1 MQTGIGRTGAW
12 FAGPVADADVVTVA
26 KGLGGGIPIGACI
39 GLGDAATLLQPGNHG
54 TTFGGNPVAC
64 AAALAVL
71 DTIEK
76 DGLLEHATAT
86 GERLRAGLAADARV
100 PEVRGR
106 GLLVGLDLS
115 RPLSAEVAAAAARR
129 RASSSTTRH
138 PTVSASLRPWSS
150 ATMTSTRS
158 WPPGPGSSTTPTVAS
173 AMTKSALRPATKSAR
188 HQQIVDLVGA
198 HEVRS
203 QAELAELLAAEGVH
217 VTQGTLSRDL
227 VELDAVRVRTASGAL
242 VYAVPGEGGDRRP
255 AAPGESA
262 AASHR
267 LARLC
272 AELLVSAEASANLV
286 VLRTPP
292 GAAQFFASAVDKAEL
307 VDVLGTI
314 AGDDT
319 VLVIAR
325 DPKGGDAVARRF
337 LALAEEHTPTPG
349 RE

>member
-1 MQTGIGRTGAW
+1 
-12 FAGPVADADVVTVA
+12 
-26 KGLGGGIPIGACI
+26 
-39 GLGDAATLLQPGNHG
+39 
-54 TTFGGNPVAC
+54 
-64 AAALAVL
+64 
-71 DTIEK
+71 
-76 DGLLEHATAT
+76 
-86 GERLRAGLAADARV
+86 
-100 PEVRGR
+100 
-106 GLLVGLDLS
+106 
-115 RPLSAEVAAAAARR
+115 
-129 RASSSTTRH
+129 
-138 PTVSASLRPWSS
+138 
-150 ATMTSTRS
+150 
-158 WPPGPGSSTTPTVAS
+158 
-173 AMTKSALRPATKSAR
+173 MTKSALRPATKSAR
-188 HQQIVDLVGA
+188 HQQIADLVGA

-227 VELDAVRVRTASGAL
+227 LELDAVRVRTPSGAL

-262 AASHR
+262 AAAHR

-307 VDVLGTI
+307 VEVLGTI

-325 DPKGGDAVARRF
+325 DPKGGDPLARRF

-349 RE
+349 ESV